1 METST
6 LPVKAYL
13 LGAYENLTL
22 RIILRATLTSKGFEH
37 PTYIMRGERSTD
49 RSTAAVMWQT
59 INQYNKIHVSRST
72 RFSSLKNKNNI
83 SYEKLKQQKP
93 YNAAYKRTMQMCASL
108 TSHCLVFHAV
118 SVITAGNIKQ
128 ENQPTNQSAH
138 RYCLGGLQMSKYI
151 HYRNTITLAAYICN
165 TISLTVMKWP
175 KYLTCKK
182 GGPQTTFASLLRP
195 PMEI

>member
-1 METST
+1 MRIWHWGLFCVPHLLVKDSSI
-6 LPVKAYL
+6 LPTPCEA
-13 LGAYENLTL
+13 
-22 RIILRATLTSKGFEH
+22 
-37 PTYIMRGERSTD
+37 GERSTD

-72 RFSSLKNKNNI
+72 RFSSLKNKNNV

-128 ENQPTNQSAH
+128 ENQPS
-138 RYCLGGLQMSKYI
+138 C
-151 HYRNTITLAAYICN
+151 TLNKSI
-165 TISLTVMKWP
+165 
-175 KYLTCKK
+175 
-182 GGPQTTFASLLRP
+182 GSLLLPRRSTD
-195 PMEI
+195 E